1 MKATKKYKKVVYEE
15 ETNSEPEV
23 EESQYTPGN
32 KFIEEEEKP
41 NEQKQQVPKQK
52 NKIFNY
58 LNKDAKRNK

>member
-23 EESQYTPGN
+23 EESQYTPED

-41 NEQKQQVPKQK
+41 NE
-52 NKIFNY
+52 
-58 LNKDAKRNK
+58 